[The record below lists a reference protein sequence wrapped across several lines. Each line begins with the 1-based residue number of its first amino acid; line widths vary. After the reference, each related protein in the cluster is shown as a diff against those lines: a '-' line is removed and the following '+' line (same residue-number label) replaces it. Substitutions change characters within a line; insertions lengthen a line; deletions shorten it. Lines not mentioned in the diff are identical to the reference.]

1 VALSLDDLEQV
12 MARQDAG
19 ASPTFTAKVGEVSRR
34 LGINPDDL
42 MAVMKFE
49 TGGTLD
55 PAQRNQAGS
64 GATGLIQFMPA
75 TARRLGTTTD
85 ALARMT
91 PEQQLD
97 YVEKYYQPYKGKIT
111 NLNDTYMAVLYPAA
125 LGKPEWYP
133 FIRGDQQPTAYRQ
146 NQGLDREGKGSIT
159 VGDAV
164 QAVKRFVTPGV
175 AEAAERPRTQG
186 ARQAPAGPLTVEGL
200 EQLLGT
206 AAPVQP
212 PRQAQGPPS
221 PAIPAAAPQNAPQAT
236 TGPQGS
242 IPLSRPPTQPL
253 VDPRASQ
260 TGPRPTA
267 PSDLV
272 VDIEKPSAGQ
282 APPPEDPRLLADL
295 PGWAKVGL
303 ATGTGILGGVGGAA
317 VGSLGGPV
325 GTVAGE
331 MGGSYLAR
339 KLNVALG
346 LEDPGIVGDV
356 ASAALPGVF
365 RGLGAAWR
373 GGLRHGLVPGT
384 GAARHEMAKEAIE
397 GLEGRLAQGTPAADL
412 WTLARQSNPDV
423 ATLQSWQTAGK
434 VLREKQT
441 APGLT
446 ANDPGRL
453 AMQDMLDMVKRT
465 GGPVTVEDLDN
476 FRRTL
481 IPHLRDPGV
490 KQLYGAILDDMENAA
505 ARGVTG
511 AGTLRQAI
519 ARTRYEHSLDELA
532 DLWKPGGNIK
542 VTDGDQVQVMGK
554 TLQNAFQR
562 KMHDN
567 PLFAKSFS
575 AAERDDIERT
585 LKEVGKLTNISLAPG
600 GRLASQLAWGTAAAG
615 AGLVGYEQGGVKE
628 GAMAALGVEALPYV
642 MAAAMGTPAGRAAI
656 RNAINQGGGKIGPA
670 QMAGILT
677 ALREAG
683 AFSGAIPTEER
694 QTTRAPG
701 GPARATD

>member
-1 VALSLDDLEQV
+1 VALSLDELTSLLDAPEPAPGATRGQTATPARYQSPQQWRTQLGLDDLEEREHLPSGLLTAV
-12 MARQDAG
+12 LTRESRG
-19 ASPTFTAKVGEVSRR
+19 YPTAKSPKG
-34 LGINPDDL
+34 
-42 MAVMKFE
+42 
-49 TGGTLD
+49 
-55 PAQRNQAGS
+55 AQ
-64 GATGLIQFMPA
+64 GLFQFMPA
-75 TARRLGTTTD
+75 TAKSYGIDPLDPRQAAEAAAKELGSHYKRYGGDVPQT
-85 ALARMT
+85 LAAWNW
-91 PEQQLD
+91 
-97 YVEKYYQPYKGKIT
+97 GSG
-111 NLNDTYMAVLYPAA
+111 NLQ
-125 LGKPEWYP
+125 K
-133 FIRGDQQPTAYRQ
+133 
-146 NQGLDREGKGSIT
+146 QGLANAPKETRNFISW
-159 VGDAV
+159 
-164 QAVKRFVTPGV
+164 VTGLLSPQS

-206 AAPVQP
+206 AASAQP
-212 PRQAQGPPS
+212 PTQAPGPP
-221 PAIPAAAPQNAPQAT
+221 PAAIPATAPQNAPQAT
-236 TGPQGS
+236 TGPQGGV
-242 IPLSRPPTQPL
+242 PLGRAPTQPL

-282 APPPEDPRLLADL
+282 GPPAEDPRLLADL

-303 ATGTGILGGVGGAA
+303 ATGTGAL
-317 VGSLGGPV
+317 GSLGGAALLGGGV
-325 GTVAGE
+325 GFLTGGAGAAPAAVAGE

-346 LEDPGIVGDV
+346 LEEPGIVGDV
-356 ASAALPGVF
+356 ASGVLPGVF

-373 GGLRHGLVPGT
+373 GGLRQGVVPGT
-384 GAARHEMAKEAIE
+384 GAVRHEMAKEALE
-397 GLEGRLAQGTPAADL
+397 GLEGRLVQGTPAADL

-434 VLREKQT
+434 VLREKKT

-465 GGPVTVEDLDN
+465 GGPVSIEDLDN

-505 ARGVTG
+505 ARGVSG

-519 ARTRYEHSLDELA
+519 ARTRYEHSLDDLA

-542 VTDGDQVQVMGK
+542 VTDGDQVQVFGK
-554 TLQNAFQR
+554 TMQNAFER

-567 PLFAKSFS
+567 PLFAKAF
-575 AAERDDIERT
+575 APEDLADIRKT
-585 LKEVGKLTNISLAPG
+585 FTEVAKLTNVSLKPG
-600 GRLASQLAWGTAAAG
+600 GGLMGHLAMLPLAGMAG
-615 AGLVGYEQGGVKE
+615 YAGYEQGGWKQGTAQALAVE
-628 GAMAALGVEALPYV
+628 SFPFLMAM
-642 MAAAMGTPAGRAAI
+642 AMGTPMGRAAI
-656 RNAINQGGGKIGPA
+656 RNAINKGGGKIGPA
-670 QMAGILT
+670 EMGGILT

-701 GPARATD
+701 GPARSAD

>member
-1 VALSLDDLEQV
+1 MALSLEELSSLLDAPASPQGQTAPPARYQSPQQWRTQLGLDDLEEREQLPRGMLTAV
-12 MARQDAG
+12 LTRESRG
-19 ASPTFTAKVGEVSRR
+19 YPTAKSPKG
-34 LGINPDDL
+34 
-42 MAVMKFE
+42 
-49 TGGTLD
+49 
-55 PAQRNQAGS
+55 AQ
-64 GATGLIQFMPA
+64 GLFQFMPA
-75 TARRLGTTTD
+75 TAKSYGIDPLDPRQAAEAAAKELGSHYKRYGGDVPQT
-85 ALARMT
+85 LAAWNW
-91 PEQQLD
+91 
-97 YVEKYYQPYKGKIT
+97 GSG
-111 NLNDTYMAVLYPAA
+111 NLQ
-125 LGKPEWYP
+125 K
-133 FIRGDQQPTAYRQ
+133 
-146 NQGLDREGKGSIT
+146 QGLANAPKETRNFISW
-159 VGDAV
+159 
-164 QAVKRFVTPGV
+164 VTGLLSPQS

-206 AAPVQP
+206 AAPAQP
-212 PRQAQGPPS
+212 PTQAPGPPS
-221 PAIPAAAPQNAPQAT
+221 PAIPATAPQNAPQAT
-236 TGPQGS
+236 TGPQGGVP
-242 IPLSRPPTQPL
+242 PLVRPPTQPL

-397 GLEGRLAQGTPAADL
+397 GLEGRLTQGTPAADL

-423 ATLQSWQTAGK
+423 ATLRSWQTAGK
-434 VLREKQT
+434 VLREKKT

-465 GGPVTVEDLDN
+465 GGPVSIEDLDN

-519 ARTRYEHSLDELA
+519 ARTRYEHSLDDLA

-562 KMHDN
+562 KIHDN
-567 PLFAKSFS
+567 PLFAKAFS
-575 AAERDDIERT
+575 AEDLDDIQRT
-585 LKEVGKLTNISLAPG
+585 LKEVAKLTNISLAPG

-701 GPARATD
+701 GPARSAD

>member
-1 VALSLDDLEQV
+1 MALSLEELTSLLDAPEPAPGASRGQTATPARYQSPQEWRTQLGLDDLEEREQLPRGMLTAV
-12 MARQDAG
+12 LTRESRG
-19 ASPTFTAKVGEVSRR
+19 YPTAKSPKG
-34 LGINPDDL
+34 
-42 MAVMKFE
+42 
-49 TGGTLD
+49 
-55 PAQRNQAGS
+55 AQ
-64 GATGLIQFMPA
+64 GLFQFMPA
-75 TARRLGTTTD
+75 TAKSYGIDPLDPRQAAEAAAKELGSHYKRYGGDVPQT
-85 ALARMT
+85 LAAWNW
-91 PEQQLD
+91 
-97 YVEKYYQPYKGKIT
+97 GSG
-111 NLNDTYMAVLYPAA
+111 NLQ
-125 LGKPEWYP
+125 K
-133 FIRGDQQPTAYRQ
+133 
-146 NQGLDREGKGSIT
+146 QGLANAPKETRNFISW
-159 VGDAV
+159 
-164 QAVKRFVTPGV
+164 VTGLLSPQS

-186 ARQAPAGPLTVEGL
+186 ARQAPTGPLTLEGL

-206 AAPVQP
+206 GAPAQP
-212 PRQAQGPPS
+212 PRQATTPS
-221 PAIPAAAPQNAPQAT
+221 PAIPSVTPQDAPQAT
-236 TGPQGS
+236 TGPQGGV
-242 IPLSRPPTQPL
+242 PLDRPPTQPL

-260 TGPRPTA
+260 AGPAPTA

-272 VDIEKPSAGQ
+272 VDIAKPSTGQ

-346 LEDPGIVGDV
+346 LEEPGIVGDV

-412 WTLARQSNPDV
+412 WTLARESNPDV

-434 VLREKQT
+434 VLREKKT

-562 KMHDN
+562 KIHDN

-585 LKEVGKLTNISLAPG
+585 LREVGKLSNISLAPG
-600 GRLASQLAWGTAAAG
+600 GRLVSQLAWGAG
-615 AGLVGYEQGGVKE
+615 AGLAGLAGYEQGGLAG
-628 GAMAALGVEALPYV
+628 GALGVIGVEALPYV

-694 QTTRAPG
+694 HTTRAPG

>member
-1 VALSLDDLEQV
+1 
-12 MARQDAG
+12 
-19 ASPTFTAKVGEVSRR
+19 
-34 LGINPDDL
+34 
-42 MAVMKFE
+42 
-49 TGGTLD
+49 
-55 PAQRNQAGS
+55 
-64 GATGLIQFMPA
+64 
-75 TARRLGTTTD
+75 
-85 ALARMT
+85 
-91 PEQQLD
+91 
-97 YVEKYYQPYKGKIT
+97 
-111 NLNDTYMAVLYPAA
+111 
-125 LGKPEWYP
+125 
-133 FIRGDQQPTAYRQ
+133 
-146 NQGLDREGKGSIT
+146 
-159 VGDAV
+159 
-164 QAVKRFVTPGV
+164 
-175 AEAAERPRTQG
+175 
-186 ARQAPAGPLTVEGL
+186 
-200 EQLLGT
+200 
-206 AAPVQP
+206 
-212 PRQAQGPPS
+212 
-221 PAIPAAAPQNAPQAT
+221 
-236 TGPQGS
+236 
-242 IPLSRPPTQPL
+242 
-253 VDPRASQ
+253 
-260 TGPRPTA
+260 
-267 PSDLV
+267 
-272 VDIEKPSAGQ
+272 
-282 APPPEDPRLLADL
+282 
-295 PGWAKVGL
+295 
-303 ATGTGILGGVGGAA
+303 
-317 VGSLGGPV
+317 
-325 GTVAGE
+325 

-346 LEDPGIVGDV
+346 LEEPGIVGDV

-373 GGLRHGLVPGT
+373 GGLRQGLVPGT
-384 GAARHEMAKEAIE
+384 GATRHEMAKEAIE

-434 VLREKQT
+434 VLREKMT

-465 GGPVTVEDLDN
+465 GGPVTVEELDN

-567 PLFAKSFS
+567 PLFAKAFS

-600 GRLASQLAWGTAAAG
+600 GRLASQLAWGTG
-615 AGLVGYEQGGVKE
+615 AGLVGLAGYEHGGLKE
-628 GAMAALGVEALPYV
+628 GALGALGVEALPYV
-642 MAAAMGTPAGRAAI
+642 MAAAMGTPLGRAAI

-670 QMAGILT
+670 QMGGILT